1 MKKLKATITKKDG
14 TQKEVFVIV
23 DEQTAEMLKQ
33 LGDKKMVNEYLVE
46 EYKIFMADV
55 QEQRHTQSLD
65 KSLDNGFDLVDEKQD
80 VAAAFIRNEDR
91 EKIREAIKK
100 LDQEQQWIVQEVFFR
115 GRTQIDVARE
125 LQISKQAMSQRMTVI
140 KEQLKIFLKNFAF

>member
-46 EYKIFMADV
+46 EYKMFMADV

-80 VAAAFIRNEDR
+80 VAAAFISNEDR
-91 EKIREAIKK
+91 EKVREAIKK